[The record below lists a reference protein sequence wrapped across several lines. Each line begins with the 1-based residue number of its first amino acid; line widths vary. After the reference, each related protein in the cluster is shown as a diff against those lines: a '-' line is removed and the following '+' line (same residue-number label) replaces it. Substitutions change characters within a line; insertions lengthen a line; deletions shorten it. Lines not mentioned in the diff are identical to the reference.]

1 MNNKVYVLGYRDK
14 CPEEYECIYTTSK
27 SKDFGKGLSPF
38 FVGGNIELYGGFT
51 AKNVENA
58 WQFSKLYKEFAN
70 ENGNPT
76 KEYYKWATKGWN
88 DTYAHRYP
96 MGKGQKPLYAIWENK
111 KLNYIQSRKLIYIPI
126 YAREV
131 LKTSAYKKLKS
142 LYDTGIKIALV
153 DFDGYNYWDEG
164 YSMREVINNPK
175 KKMGHAFVLAM
186 LLEGIVYFD
195 GENIKFNDEKGDMK
209 KTNNLI

>member
-1 MNNKVYVLGYRDK
+1 M
-14 CPEEYECIYTTSK
+14 
-27 SKDFGKGLSPF
+27 
-38 FVGGNIELYGGFT
+38 
-51 AKNVENA
+51 
-58 WQFSKLYKEFAN
+58 
-70 ENGNPT
+70 
-76 KEYYKWATKGWN
+76 
-88 DTYAHRYP
+88 
-96 MGKGQKPLYAIWENK
+96 
-111 KLNYIQSRKLIYIPI
+111 IYIPI

-186 LLEGIVYFD
+186 LLEGIIYFD

>member
-1 MNNKVYVLGYRDK
+1 MIMNVYIQHLKVRILGKVYL
-14 CPEEYECIYTTSK
+14 
-27 SKDFGKGLSPF
+27 LF
-38 FVGGNIELYGGFT
+38 FVGENIALYGDFI

-70 ENGNPT
+70 EKGNPT
-76 KEYYKWATKGWN
+76 EEYYKWAIEGWN
-88 DTYAHRYP
+88 DSYAHRYP
-96 MGKGQKPLYAIWENK
+96 MGKGKKPLCAIWGNK
-111 KLNYIQSRKLIYIPI
+111 KLDYIQSRKLIYIPI

-142 LYDTGIKIALV
+142 LYDSGVKIALV

-164 YSMREVINNPK
+164 YSMREVINNPS

-186 LLEGIVYFD
+186 LLEGIIYFD
-195 GENIKFNDEKGDMK
+195 GDSIKFDDFKGDMK
-209 KTNNLI
+209 KF